1 MMARHHAILDLAR
14 QFGKVTVEDLASR
27 FDVTPQTIRKDLNDL
42 CERKLLARIH
52 GGAMISSG
60 AENVGYDARRGFAAE
75 GKAAIARAV
84 AGLIPEYASVFI
96 AIGTTTGAVAQE
108 LLQHRGLMV
117 VTNDLVVANTMRPY
131 PNIEVMLAGGH
142 VRRSDGGI
150 VGEAA
155 VEFVRQYRLDHA
167 NIEVMLAGGHVR
179 RSDGGIVGEAAV
191 EFVRQYRLDHAVIGA
206 SAIDADGVLLDY
218 DYREVKVTQ
227 EVLRGARNAIL
238 AADSTKF
245 DRAAP
250 VRVAEL
256 REVGTFVTDRCSSE
270 SVRRVAEEAGVG
282 LIEAAPGTEVAA

>member
-14 QFGKVTVEDLASR
+14 QFGKVSVEDLASR

-155 VEFVRQYRLDHA
+155 VDFVRQYRLDHA
-167 NIEVMLAGGHVR
+167 I
-179 RSDGGIVGEAAV
+179 
-191 EFVRQYRLDHAVIGA
+191 IGA

-227 EVLRGARNAIL
+227 AVLKGARNAIL
-238 AADSTKF
+238 AADATKF

-256 REVGTFVTDRCSSE
+256 RDVGTFVTDRCSSV
-270 SVRRVAEEAGVG
+270 SVRRAAKEAGVA
-282 LIEAAPGTEVAA
+282 IVEAAPDPDTPDPDTPASDAQEQAAAS

>member
-167 NIEVMLAGGHVR
+167 
-179 RSDGGIVGEAAV
+179 
-191 EFVRQYRLDHAVIGA
+191 VIGA